1 MRLRRIHRRI
11 IQKDLNDLYKHEG
24 VVIHLEL
31 DILEREIKC
40 GLWRITMNKVRGGDR
55 IPAELFQILKDDVIK
70 ILHSICH

>member
-40 GLWRITMNKVRGGDR
+40 GLQRITMNKVRGGDR

>member
-1 MRLRRIHRRI
+1 MARIHRRI

-31 DILEREIKC
+31 DILEREVKC
-40 GLWRITMNKVRGGDR
+40 GLRRITMNKVRAGDR
-55 IPAELFQILKDDVIK
+55 IPAELFQILKDDAIK